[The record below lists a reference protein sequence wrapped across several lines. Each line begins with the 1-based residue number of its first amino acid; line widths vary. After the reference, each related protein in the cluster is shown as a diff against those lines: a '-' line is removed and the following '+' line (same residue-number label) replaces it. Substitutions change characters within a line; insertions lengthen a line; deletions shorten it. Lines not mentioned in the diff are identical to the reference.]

1 MIKYGEFVSD
11 KQLAQLL
18 GVSVDMIR
26 SQRRQKRGFLFTD
39 LGDEPFAIPSR
50 TWSGFW
56 NKTRLSGHE
65 GFFRT
70 GTQAL

>member
-26 SQRRQKRGFLFTD
+26 SQRRQKKGLSFYRFGGRTIRYSLKDVERFL
-39 LGDEPFAIPSR
+39 EQ
-50 TWSGFW
+50 
-56 NKTRLSGHE
+56 NKIERPWRIL
-65 GFFRT
+65 
-70 GTQAL
+70 

>member
-26 SQRRQKRGFLFTD
+26 SQRRQKKGLSFYRCG
-39 LGDEPFAIPSR
+39 GR
-50 TWSGFW
+50 TIRYSLKDVERFVEQ
-56 NKTRLSGHE
+56 NKIKQS
-65 GFFRT
+65 
-70 GTQAL
+70 

>member
-26 SQRRQKRGFLFTD
+26 SQRRQKKGLSFYRFGRTVRYSLKDVERFL
-39 LGDEPFAIPSR
+39 EQ
-50 TWSGFW
+50 
-56 NKTRLSGHE
+56 NKIERP
-65 GFFRT
+65 
-70 GTQAL
+70 

>member
-26 SQRRQKRGFLFTD
+26 SQRRQKKGL
-39 LGDEPFAIPSR
+39 PFYRFGR
-50 TWSGFW
+50 TVRYSLKDVERFVEQ
-56 NKTRLSGHE
+56 NKIEQS
-65 GFFRT
+65 
-70 GTQAL
+70 